1 MRAPISI
8 VIPTLNS
15 ARDLPVTLLSL
26 MEGLDANLIYEVVI
40 SDGGSTDETKEIASE
55 WGAAWL
61 EGPSSRGG
69 QLKRGVAHARGSW
82 IFVLHAD
89 TFLQEGWSEDVASYF
104 HEGPLC
110 FSLAFR
116 ADGLAPRLVECWA
129 NLRTS
134 VLGLPFGDQGLI
146 LSRNDYDRAGGY
158 PDQPLMEDV
167 ALVLALT
174 AKIRRLSSRA
184 FTDAEKYKADG
195 WVRRGAQNI
204 LILLRY
210 FGGASAEALSRE
222 YQSSVDPN

>member
-15 ARDLPVTLLSL
+15 AQDLPVTLLSL

-89 TFLQEGWSEDVASYF
+89 TFLQERSDSIVDAIAAMPVAKNDN
-104 HEGPLC
+104 
-110 FSLAFR
+110 LA
-116 ADGLAPRLVECWA
+116 GHCE
-129 NLRTS
+129 T
-134 VLGLPFGDQGLI
+134 LG
-146 LSRNDYDRAGGY
+146 A
-158 PDQPLMEDV
+158 
-167 ALVLALT
+167 
-174 AKIRRLSSRA
+174 
-184 FTDAEKYKADG
+184 
-195 WVRRGAQNI
+195 
-204 LILLRY
+204 
-210 FGGASAEALSRE
+210 
-222 YQSSVDPN
+222 

>member
-40 SDGGSTDETKEIASE
+40 SDGGSTDETREIASE

-89 TFLQEGWSEDVASYF
+89 TFLQEGGARTLQVISTRGLCASHLHF
-104 HEGPLC
+104 VPT
-110 FSLAFR
+110 A
-116 ADGLAPRLVECWA
+116 W
-129 NLRTS
+129 
-134 VLGLPFGDQGLI
+134 LPD
-146 LSRNDYDRAGGY
+146 
-158 PDQPLMEDV
+158 
-167 ALVLALT
+167 
-174 AKIRRLSSRA
+174 
-184 FTDAEKYKADG
+184 
-195 WVRRGAQNI
+195 W
-204 LILLRY
+204 
-210 FGGASAEALSRE
+210 
-222 YQSSVDPN
+222 SSVGQICGAAYWVFHSGTRA